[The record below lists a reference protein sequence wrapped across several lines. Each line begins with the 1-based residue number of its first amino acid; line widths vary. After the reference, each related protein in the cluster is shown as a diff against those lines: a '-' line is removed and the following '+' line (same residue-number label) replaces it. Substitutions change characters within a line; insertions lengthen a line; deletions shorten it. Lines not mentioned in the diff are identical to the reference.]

1 MALGKTAQ
9 FYRDNPNSYKKKLA
23 KANKHPVWGE
33 QTSKRKEKKRQDG
46 KARRKAKREGR
57 NVEGQHWDIKT
68 GTWMSEKENT
78 GQAEKSRKRGSKRNK
93 RNFGKSIKE
102 ILNI

>member
-33 QTSKRKEKKRQDG
+33 QTSKRKEKKRQDR
-46 KARRKAKREGR
+46 KARRKAKKEGL
-57 NVEGQHWDIKT
+57 NVEGKHWDIKT
-68 GTWMSEKENT
+68 KTWMSEKQSLVKEVVREISVT
-78 GQAEKSRKRGSKRNK
+78 LGSQLKK
-93 RNFGKSIKE
+93 Y
-102 ILNI
+102 